1 MDAFDKILKEHSW
14 KFKKGYPNV
23 KDLEDKTLLEYI
35 ISEVIGEKFSLEEKK
50 GDNESKII
58 TQLVSKFPGKYNTM
72 SDAIR
77 IANKEGTNNDEFV
90 KDIKS
95 VIGNKVDIKV
105 TPPNQSPNPSGK
117 YFLFQFNHENN
128 EIGILLA
135 SGGNKG
141 NKFETIVANDLQTF
155 IDGGEE
161 FIYPSLIED
170 MIEEFKLTPTN
181 FEIKEEGSRNQSRP
195 LVFTPEGPVIG
206 TPIKSDGDLQSI
218 AETLTDLT
226 LIVNNKP
233 IYISLKFGSTLTFF
247 NPGVK
252 KIFTEEDI
260 KSGEIKTENGIALLE
275 TFGIDNELFCRVFNE
290 YKKDGTGTNFSQ
302 YHEVASADQEKLYNL
317 LHSGI
322 GHGYY
327 MLKGTDSGKT
337 DLFLVTEEYVK
348 KAARP
353 TSGVTIRYGGK
364 GGTAKRIDIV
374 FDTAVYRMTLNIRSK
389 SKNIAPTNLMGDYK
403 PI

>member
-1 MDAFDKILKEHSW
+1 MNIIDRVILEWSYKT
-14 KFKKGYPNV
+14 KKGYPDINSQEDM
-23 KDLEDKTLLEYI
+23 DLFESMFGFNISERKGENEAKI
-35 ISEVIGEKFSLEEKK
+35 IS
-50 GDNESKII
+50 
-58 TQLVSKFPGKYNTM
+58 QLVSRFPGKYGKM
-72 SDAIR
+72 SDPIR
-77 IANKEGTNNDEFV
+77 IANKEGIDSNEFIKDLKSVTNSEIE
-90 KDIKS
+90 IKS
-95 VIGNKVDIKV
+95 I
-105 TPPNQSPNPSGK
+105 PPKTSPNPSGK
-117 YFLFQFNHENN
+117 YFFFQFNYEEN

-141 NKFETIVANDLQTF
+141 NKFETVVANDLQKFKEGDKDFT
-155 IDGGEE
+155 
-161 FIYPSLIED
+161 YQSLIEK
-170 MIEEFKLTPTN
+170 MIKEFKLTPTN
-181 FEIKEEGSRNQSRP
+181 FEIKEEGSRNQKRP
-195 LVFTPEGPVIG
+195 LIFTPEGPLLG
-206 TPIKSDGDLQSI
+206 TPIKSDGDAQSI

-260 KSGEIKTENGIALLE
+260 KSGKIKTESGIALLE
-275 TFGIDNELFCRVFNE
+275 TLGIDNELFCRVFNE
-290 YKKDGTGTNFSQ
+290 YREDGSGTNFSE
-302 YHEVASADQEKLYNL
+302 YHKLANADPEKLYNL

-327 MLKGTDSGKT
+327 MLKGSDSGDT
-337 DLFLVTEEYVK
+337 NLFLVTEEYVK
-348 KAARP
+348 KASRP

-374 FDTAVYRMTLNIRSK
+374 FTTAVYRMTLNIRSK
-389 SKNIAPTNLMGDYK
+389 SKKVAPTNMMGDYK